1 MEAIWLVVNYGCE
14 EWPATARYHYDN
26 LPRRP
31 LGQCVFQLVEH
42 GHIELIDP
50 YGVHHEAHSGEA
62 FLFRNGEA
70 STYRLPQGNR
80 LLYRT
85 RWLAFE
91 GAGLAEHWDV
101 ITNRDR
107 VISMTPELLAA
118 ITHISNLADPRV
130 RCDPCTMAAAVHGFV
145 ILLISNARERER
157 QTLSPVELAIDELM
171 ANPAAPWSLKALADR
186 HAISREHLT
195 RVFQQRLGQ
204 PPGAWLNQQRV
215 SKALHLLRQTD
226 ISIKDVAIQAG
237 FSSTHTLARQI
248 RETTGEGPLQTR
260 QRSRR

>member
-1 MEAIWLVVNYGCE
+1 MEAMWLVVNYGRE
-14 EWPATARYHYDN
+14 EWPANARYFYDN

-42 GHIELIDP
+42 GHIELLDP
-50 YGVHHEAHSGEA
+50 FEVRHEAHSGEA

-70 STYRLPQGNR
+70 STYRLPPGNR
-80 LLYRT
+80 LPYRT

-101 ITNRDR
+101 ITSRDR
-107 VISMTPELLAA
+107 VIGMTPDLLAA
-118 ITHISNLADPRV
+118 FTRIGSLADPRV
-130 RCDPCTMAAAVHGFV
+130 RCDACTMAVAVHGFV
-145 ILLISNARERER
+145 MLLISNARERER

-186 HAISREHLT
+186 HVISREHLT
-195 RVFQQRLGQ
+195 RIFQQRLGQ

-215 SKALHLLRQTD
+215 SKALQLLRQTD
-226 ISIKDVAIQAG
+226 ISIKDVAVQAG
-237 FSSTHTLARQI
+237 FSSTHTLARQV
-248 RETTGEGPLQTR
+248 REATGKSPLQAR
-260 QRSRR
+260 QRTRR